1 MRTITERILLTVFGI
16 PLFFS
21 SIVLFPHWGFAA
33 FTLVVLIFSIL
44 GSYES
49 ASLVFSGTD
58 ARPLIHPFWVG
69 IIPLS
74 TYLQV
79 NWFDQVPLTIGTYG
93 LLFLYILGSEALK
106 SRDDSFVLS
115 RLRISG
121 SIMTLLY
128 PSALTVFVIQMT
140 TFEKAPYWIIGFF
153 LLIFANDV
161 FAYVFGM
168 LFGRSSKKPF
178 AVSPN
183 KSVVGYVGGGLSSLV
198 VAALYYLL
206 LPTVGEAVSLPLFLT
221 AAAALSIAA
230 NIGDLAESVL
240 KRSSGHKDSGSLIP
254 GRGGVLDTI
263 DSIVFSAPVYYLI
276 LYLILKV

>member
-1 MRTITERILLTVFGI
+1 MRTITQRILLTVFGI

-21 SIVLFPHWGFAA
+21 SIVLFPQWDFAA
-33 FTLVVLIFSIL
+33 FTLVVLAFSIL

-49 ASLVFSGTD
+49 ASLVFSGTRTR
-58 ARPLIHPFWVG
+58 ALIHPLVTG
-69 IIPLS
+69 IIPVS
-74 TYLQV
+74 AYIQV
-79 NWFDQVPLTIGTYG
+79 NWLEGTPLIIGTYG

-106 SRDDSFVLS
+106 SREDAFLLS
-115 RLRISG
+115 RTRISG

-128 PSALTVFVIQMT
+128 PSALTVFVIHMT
-140 TFEKAPYWIIGFF
+140 TFDKAPFWIISFF

-168 LFGRSSKKPF
+168 LFGRSSRKPF

-183 KSVVGYVGGGLSSLV
+183 KSVVGYIGGGVSTLV
-198 VAALYYLL
+198 VAAVYHTL
-206 LPTVGEAVSLPLFLT
+206 LPTVGQSISLPFFIG
-221 AAAALSIAA
+221 AAAALSISA

-240 KRSSGHKDSGSLIP
+240 KRSSGHKDSGSIIP

-276 LYLILKV
+276 LDLLLKV